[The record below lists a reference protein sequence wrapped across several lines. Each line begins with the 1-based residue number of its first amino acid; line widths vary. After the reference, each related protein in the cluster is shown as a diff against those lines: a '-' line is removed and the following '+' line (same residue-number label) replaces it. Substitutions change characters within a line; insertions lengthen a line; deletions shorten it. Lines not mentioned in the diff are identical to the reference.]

1 MSDRLF
7 QDEPGMEARRLSR
20 WFASRL
26 GVRHELRQMFT
37 VRCCEC
43 GEVKVLVWQRRC
55 SFCSK
60 GEGKMK

>member
-26 GVRHELRQMFT
+26 GVRHALRQMFAVPKKEKT
-37 VRCCEC
+37 T
-43 GEVKVLVWQRRC
+43 
-55 SFCSK
+55 
-60 GEGKMK
+60 